1 MVGTGEGMHVDG
13 DCSSELIRDPGCEM
27 RDMNALARVPN
38 PVSRIPHLCPTFA
51 PSSIQRERFMSDA
64 IKHECGLAFIRL
76 RKPFSYYQQQ
86 YGTVLWGLNKLYL
99 LMEKQHNR
107 GQDGAGVATV
117 KLDVEPGYP
126 FMQRIRSNAPQAIA
140 DIFQQIGKE
149 IDELEQYHPNIR
161 NHPGLMKGHV
171 KFLGEI
177 LLGHLRYGTQGKNK
191 LEYCHPFINRDTI
204 PSRNL
209 ALAGNFNI
217 VNSDEL
223 FALVGKEPHPTIRFS
238 DLAAMIEVMHTF
250 LCKEDDASPEH
261 LDIKKVLRKTLP
273 LFDGGFHVAGMTGNG
288 IGFVFRDRHG
298 IRPSY
303 YYINDEVVV
312 AASERAAIRTTFN
325 VGENEVQELMP
336 GQVLIVDEKGDIQ
349 VAQILEPGER
359 KACSFERIYFSR
371 GSDEKIY
378 KERKALGYH
387 LSEPVLNAIDHD
399 LKNTIFSFIP
409 NTAETAF
416 YGMIKGMEEY
426 MNKIKVERIM
436 SWDKD
441 FDQTRLEEMINRR
454 IRIEKIAIKDVKMRT
469 FITEDSNRNEMVQH
483 VYDVTYGT
491 VRPGEDTLVVIDDSI
506 VRGTTLKESIIRML
520 GRLKPKRIIVV
531 SSSPQIRY
539 PDCYGI
545 DMSKMGDFI
554 AFNAAVELMK
564 ERGKMDCLKEML
576 DRCKELQRTGQLHS
590 ENVVQK
596 LYKQFT
602 AEEISARIA
611 QLITPA
617 GLDIPVDVIFQ
628 KIEDLH
634 KACPSNLGDWYF
646 TGNYPTPGGNK
657 VVNKAFMNYM
667 EGKNVRGY

>member
-1 MVGTGEGMHVDG
+1 
-13 DCSSELIRDPGCEM
+13 
-27 RDMNALARVPN
+27 
-38 PVSRIPHLCPTFA
+38 
-51 PSSIQRERFMSDA
+51 MSDP

-117 KLDVEPGYP
+117 KLNVEPGYP
-126 FMQRIRSNAPQAIA
+126 FLHRIRSATPQPIA
-140 DIFQQIGKE
+140 DVFKKIGAE
-149 IDELEQYHPNIR
+149 VDELVKFNPDIK
-161 NHPGLMKGHV
+161 NHPGLMKGHIR
-171 KFLGEI
+171 FMGEL
-177 LLGHLRYGTQGKNK
+177 LLGHLRYGTQGKNND
-191 LEYCHPFINRDTI
+191 EFCHPFLKRGTI
-204 PSRNL
+204 PARNL
-209 ALAGNFNI
+209 ALAGNFNL
-217 VNSDEL
+217 VNTEEL
-223 FALVGKEPHPTIRFS
+223 FSLVNVEPGEFQRQS
-238 DLAAMIEVMHTF
+238 DLAAMMEVIYHF
-250 LCKEDDASPEH
+250 LLKADQASPH
-261 LDIKKVLRKTLP
+261 HMDIKSVLKKALP
-273 LFDGGFHVAGMTGNG
+273 LFDGGFHVGGMTGNG
-288 IGFVFRDRHG
+288 IGFVFRDAHG

-303 YYINDEVVV
+303 YYVNEEVIV
-312 AASERAAIRTTFN
+312 AASERAAIRTAFN

-336 GQVLIVDEKGDIQ
+336 GHALIVNEKGEFEI
-349 VAQILEPGER
+349 AQILEPKER

-378 KERKALGYH
+378 KERKALGYN
-387 LSEPVLNAIDHD
+387 LSEPVLTAINHD

-416 YGMIKGMEEY
+416 LGMLKGMEAY
-426 MNKIKVERIM
+426 LNKVKIERIL
-436 SWDKD
+436 SWSNDYDAEK
-441 FDQTRLEEMINRR
+441 LGEMVNRR

-469 FITEDSNRNEMVQH
+469 FITEDVNRNEMVQH
-483 VYDVTYGT
+483 VYDITYGT
-491 VRPGEDTLVVIDDSI
+491 VRPGMDTLVVIDDSI

-520 GRLKPKRIIVV
+520 GRLKPKRIVVV

-564 ERGKMDCLKEML
+564 ERGKMDCLKEL
-576 DRCKELQRTGQLHS
+576 LEKCKDLQRNNQLHT
-590 ENVVQK
+590 ENVVKQ

-602 AEEISARIA
+602 AEEISAKIA
-611 QLITPA
+611 QLITPP

-628 KIEDLH
+628 SIEDLH
-634 KACPSNLGDWYF
+634 KACPNNLGDWYF

>member
-1 MVGTGEGMHVDG
+1 
-13 DCSSELIRDPGCEM
+13 
-27 RDMNALARVPN
+27 
-38 PVSRIPHLCPTFA
+38 
-51 PSSIQRERFMSDA
+51 
-64 IKHECGLAFIRL
+64 
-76 RKPFSYYQQQ
+76 
-86 YGTVLWGLNKLYL
+86 
-99 LMEKQHNR
+99 MEKQHNR
-107 GQDGAGVATV
+107 GQDGAGIAAV
-117 KLDVEPGYP
+117 KLNVEPGYP
-126 FMQRIRSNAPQAIA
+126 YLNRMRSNAPQAIS
-140 DIFQQIGKE
+140 DIFQQIGN
-149 IDELEQYHPNIR
+149 ELADLEEYHPDIK
-161 NHPGLMKGHV
+161 NHPGLMKGHL
-171 KFLGEI
+171 KFLGEL

-204 PSRNL
+204 PARNL

-223 FALVGKEPHPTIRFS
+223 FELIGKEPHHTVRFS
-238 DLAAMIEVMHTF
+238 DLAAMIELMHTF
-250 LCKEDDASPEH
+250 LCKEDEASPGQM
-261 LDIKKVLRKTLP
+261 DIKKVLKKALP
-273 LFDGGFHVAGMTGNG
+273 LMDGGFHVGGVTGNG
-288 IGFVFRDRHG
+288 IGFVFRDAHG

-325 VGENEVQELMP
+325 VGENEVKELMP
-336 GQVLIVDEKGDIQ
+336 GQALIVNEKGEIEI
-349 VAQILEPGER
+349 AQILEPKER

-378 KERKALGYH
+378 KERKALGYN
-387 LSEPVLNAIDHD
+387 LSEPVLNAINHD

-416 YGMIKGMEEY
+416 LGMVKGMEAY
-426 MNKIKVERIM
+426 LNQVKIERIL
-436 SWDKD
+436 SWEKEYDAEK
-441 FDQTRLEEMINRR
+441 LSEMVNRR

-469 FITEDSNRNEMVQH
+469 FITEDAGRNEMVQH
-483 VYDVTYGT
+483 VYDITYGT

-564 ERGKMDCLKEML
+564 EQGKENYLKEL
-576 DRCKELQRTGQLHS
+576 LEICKDLQRNNQLHT
-590 ENVVQK
+590 ENVVK
-596 LYKQFT
+596 HLYKQFS
-602 AEEISARIA
+602 AEEISTKIAR
-611 QLITPA
+611 LITPP
-617 GLDIPVDVIFQ
+617 GLNIPVDVIFQ
-628 KIEDLH
+628 TIEDLH
-634 KACPSNLGDWYF
+634 KSCPNNLGDWYF

>member
-1 MVGTGEGMHVDG
+1 
-13 DCSSELIRDPGCEM
+13 
-27 RDMNALARVPN
+27 
-38 PVSRIPHLCPTFA
+38 
-51 PSSIQRERFMSDA
+51 MSDP

-107 GQDGAGVATV
+107 GQDGAGLAAV
-117 KLDVEPGYP
+117 KLNVEPGYP
-126 FMQRIRSNAPQAIA
+126 FMHRIRSNAHQAIA
-140 DIFQQIGKE
+140 DIFQQVGKE
-149 IDELEQYHPNIR
+149 IEELELYHPEIK

-171 KFLGEI
+171 RFLGEV

-191 LEYCHPFINRDTI
+191 LEYCHPFLQRHTI

-209 ALAGNFNI
+209 VMAGNFNI
-217 VNSDEL
+217 VNSEEL
-223 FALVGKEPHPTIRFS
+223 FALIGKEPHDTVRFS
-238 DLAAMIEVMHTF
+238 DLAALIDLVHSF
-250 LCKEDDASPEH
+250 LCKEDEASPH
-261 LDIKKVLRKTLP
+261 HMDIKKVLKKTLP
-273 LFDGGFHVAGMTGNG
+273 LIDGGFHVGGATGNG
-288 IGFVFRDRHG
+288 IGFVFRDAHG

-336 GQVLIVDEKGDIQ
+336 GQALIVSETGAIEIAQ
-349 VAQILEPGER
+349 VLEPKER

-378 KERKALGYH
+378 RERNALGYN
-387 LSEPVLNAIDHD
+387 LSEQVLHAIDHD

-416 YGMIKGMEEY
+416 YGMLKGMEDY
-426 MNKIKVERIM
+426 LNKIKIERIQ

-441 FDQTRLEEMINRR
+441 FDTEKLSEMINRR
-454 IRIEKIAIKDVKMRT
+454 IRVEKIAIKDVKMRT
-469 FITEDSNRNEMVQH
+469 FITEDASRNEMVQH
-483 VYDVTYGT
+483 VYDITYGT
-491 VRPGEDTLVVIDDSI
+491 VRAGQDTLVVIDDSI

-520 GRLKPKRIIVV
+520 ARLQPKRIIIV

-554 AFNAAVELMK
+554 AFNAVVSLIK
-564 ERGKMDCLKEML
+564 EKGKESFLKDLFEK
-576 DRCKELQRTGQLHS
+576 CKELQRNDQLHT
-590 ENVVQK
+590 ENIVKQV
-596 LYKQFT
+596 YKQFSN
-602 AEEISARIA
+602 EEISARIA
-611 QLITPA
+611 RLVTPL
-617 GLDIPVDVIFQ
+617 GVNIPVEVIFQ
-628 KIEDLH
+628 SIEDLH
-634 KACPSNLGDWYF
+634 KSCPNNLGDWYF
-646 TGNYPTPGGNK
+646 TGNYPTPGGNR
-657 VVNKAFMNYM
+657 VVNKAFMNFM
-667 EGKNVRGY
+667 EGKKVRGY

>member
-1 MVGTGEGMHVDG
+1 
-13 DCSSELIRDPGCEM
+13 
-27 RDMNALARVPN
+27 
-38 PVSRIPHLCPTFA
+38 
-51 PSSIQRERFMSDA
+51 MSDP

-107 GQDGAGVATV
+107 GQDGAGLVTV
-117 KLDVEPGYP
+117 KLNVEPGYP
-126 FMQRIRSNAPQAIA
+126 FMHRVRSNATQAIA
-140 DIFQQIGKE
+140 DIFQQVGKE
-149 IDELEQYHPNIR
+149 VEELEKYNPEIKT
-161 NHPGLMKGHV
+161 HPGLMKGHS

-177 LLGHLRYGTQGKNK
+177 MLGHLRYGTQGKNK
-191 LEYCHPFINRDTI
+191 LEYCHPFVNNHTI

-223 FALVGKEPHPTIRFS
+223 FALIGKEPNENVRFS
-238 DLAAMIEVMHTF
+238 DLAALIELMHTF
-250 LCKEDDASPEH
+250 LCKEDESSPSH
-261 LDIKKVLRKTLP
+261 PDIKKVLKKTLP
-273 LFDGGFHVAGMTGNG
+273 LLDGGFHVGGMTGNG
-288 IGFVFRDRHG
+288 IGFVFRDAHG

-325 VGENEVQELMP
+325 VGENEVKELMP
-336 GQVLIVDEKGDIQ
+336 GQALIVNEKGEIEI
-349 VAQILEPGER
+349 VQILEPKER

-378 KERKALGYH
+378 RERIALGYN
-387 LSEPVLNAIDHD
+387 LSEQVLNAINHD
-399 LKNTIFSFIP
+399 LRNTIFSFIP

-416 YGMIKGMEEY
+416 YGMLKGMEDY
-426 MNKIKVERIM
+426 LNRIKIERIL
-436 SWDKD
+436 SWNKEYDAEK
-441 FDQTRLEEMINRR
+441 LSEMINRR

-469 FITEDSNRNEMVQH
+469 FITEDVSRNEMVQH
-483 VYDVTYGT
+483 VYDITYGT
-491 VRPGEDTLVVIDDSI
+491 VRPGQDALVVIDDSI
-506 VRGTTLKESIIRML
+506 VRGTTLKESIVRML
-520 GRLKPKRIIVV
+520 GRLKPKRIVVV

-554 AFNAAVELMK
+554 AFNAAVALMK
-564 ERGKMDCLKEML
+564 ERNKTDCLKEL
-576 DRCKELQRTGQLHS
+576 LEKCKDLQRNNQLHS
-590 ENVVQK
+590 ENVVKQ

-602 AEEISARIA
+602 TEEISGKIA
-611 QLITPA
+611 QLITPP
-617 GLDIPVDVIFQ
+617 GLDIPVEVIFQ
-628 KIEDLH
+628 SIEDLH
-634 KACPSNLGDWYF
+634 KSCPGNLGDWYF

-657 VVNKAFMNYM
+657 VVNRAFMNYM